1 MKPDNVRIFFFE
13 NGNSHVVFRCGAVD
27 MDGYL
32 GVLRYNESSCTFFE
46 THEKIMFSSVKSAF
60 LSVRRA
66 PPYDGEMSMTDELV
80 KKRGGGKPKEPPAD
94 IV

>member
-1 MKPDNVRIFFFE
+1 
-13 NGNSHVVFRCGAVD
+13 
-27 MDGYL
+27 
-32 GVLRYNESSCTFFE
+32 
-46 THEKIMFSSVKSAF
+46 MFSSVKSAF

-66 PPYDGEMSMTDELV
+66 PPYDGDMSVSDELV